1 MISNAVCHAGGV
13 PADASLA
20 TLRQALT
27 RINASVRE
35 RHEAGEN
42 AIVLVPA
49 RARNIDRLLNSIWM
63 QVGLASPCRT
73 CLVAVGGYG
82 RGELHPCSDVDL
94 LILRPDALARENEER
109 IKRFVA
115 TLWDIGLKIG
125 HSVRSVKQCE
135 ADARQDL
142 GLATSLME
150 SRLLTGPVA
159 LFDDLRKRTGPDHV
173 WPSPAFFEAKR
184 QEQISRHHRF
194 NDTASNLEPNVKEG
208 PGGLRDLHSIAWVAK
223 RHFGTSTLS
232 DLVERAFL
240 TESEYRA
247 LEEVRFL
254 LWEIRFRLHLLSGR
268 SEDRLLFD
276 YQRHLAGLF
285 GYHDDNL
292 NLAIEKFMKRFYRHV
307 AELARLNEML
317 LERFDEAIL
326 QADTPHETTVI
337 NTRFRAVNEFVEV
350 KDRLVFERHP
360 VALLEIFL
368 VLQQRPDLKGVRAST
383 IRLIRDHRHLIDS
396 GFRADPRACKLFLEI
411 LRHPRGVSR
420 ELRRMHRYGLLAEY
434 LPAFGTVVGQMQYDL
449 FHAYTV
455 DEHSLFVLDNLRAF
469 AVPEN
474 HGEFPLCTAV
484 FKELPKPELLYIAG
498 LFHDIGKGQGE
509 DHCEAGARLALD
521 FCARH
526 GLSRYDSRLV
536 AWLVRHHLLMSLTAQ
551 RRDIMDPEVI
561 NEFARQVGDKTHLD
575 CLYLL
580 TVADI
585 RATNPNLWNDWKD
598 NLLRDLYFAGDYA
611 LRRGME
617 NPIDRNDLVA
627 QAMAK
632 ATELLGVDG
641 ETARAASTLWRS
653 WGADYFLRYTPEE
666 ICWHTRAI
674 LRTSAENLPL
684 VLVRQR
690 PGGTEIFAYVA
701 DRKHLFAAS
710 VSALDRQGCT
720 VLDSRILTADNAM
733 TLNSYVVS
741 ELDGSPVSA
750 PARVVAIEGTL
761 RQALREPG
769 AERPRARRR
778 AVSRRIEHFD
788 IPAEVRF
795 HADDRNGRSLIE
807 VIAADRPG
815 LLARIGWSLA
825 DCGVRLQNAKIATM
839 GERAE
844 DMFFVT
850 DRQNRPLDPETRKQ
864 VRRHLLA
871 ALGTPPRTAG
881 SLGSRPR
888 HAARSRR
895 EGSVSPL
902 PATRDQPPVT
912 GGKKATSS
920 PSPTG

>member
-1 MISNAVCHAGGV
+1 M
-13 PADASLA
+13 
-20 TLRQALT
+20 
-27 RINASVRE
+27 
-35 RHEAGEN
+35 
-42 AIVLVPA
+42 PA
-49 RARNIDRLLNSIWM
+49 RARSIDGLLHSVWT
-63 QVGLASPCRT
+63 QVGPGAPSRT

-82 RGELHPCSDVDL
+82 RGELHPGSDVDL
-94 LILRPDALARENEER
+94 LILCPGALAREDEER
-109 IKRFVA
+109 VKRFVA
-115 TLWDIGLKIG
+115 TLWDIGLKVG
-125 HSVRSVKQCE
+125 HSVRSVQQCE

-173 WPSPAFFEAKR
+173 WPVPAFFEAKR
-184 QEQISRHHRF
+184 QEQIRRHHRF
-194 NDTASNLEPNVKEG
+194 DDTAANLEPNVKEG
-208 PGGLRDLHSIAWVAK
+208 PGGLRDLHGIAWVAK
-223 RHFGTSTLS
+223 RHFGTDTLNE
-232 DLVERAFL
+232 LVERAFL

-247 LEEVRFL
+247 LEEGRSL
-254 LWEIRFRLHLLSGR
+254 LWEIRLRLHLLSGR
-268 SEDRLLFD
+268 AEDRLLFD

-292 NLAIEKFMKRFYRHV
+292 NLAVEKFMKRYHRHV
-307 AELARLNEML
+307 AELSRLNEML
-317 LERFDEAIL
+317 LERFDEVIL
-326 QADTPHETTVI
+326 QANTPHETTLV
-337 NTRFRAVNEFVEV
+337 NSRFRAVNAFLEV
-350 KDRLVFERHP
+350 KDRFVFERHP
-360 VALLEIFL
+360 LALLEIFL
-368 VLQQRPDLKGVRAST
+368 VLQKRPDLKGIRAST
-383 IRLIRDHRHLIDS
+383 IRLLCDHRRLIDPD
-396 GFRADPRACKLFLEI
+396 FRSDPRAGRLFLEI
-411 LRHPRGVSR
+411 LRQPLGVSR

-434 LPAFGTVVGQMQYDL
+434 LPAFGAVVGQMQYDL

-455 DEHSLFVLDNLRAF
+455 DEHSLFVLDNLQAF
-469 AVPEN
+469 SVPEN
-474 HGEFPLCTAV
+474 HDEFPLCTAV
-484 FKELPKPELLYIAG
+484 FKELPRPELLYIAG
-498 LFHDIGKGQGE
+498 LFHDLGKGRGE
-509 DHCEAGARLALD
+509 DHSEAGARLALD
-521 FCARH
+521 FCIRH

-598 NLLRDLYFAGDYA
+598 HLLRDLYLAGDYA
-611 LRRGME
+611 LRHGLE

-627 QAMAK
+627 QAMDK
-632 ATELLGVDG
+632 ATELLGADG
-641 ETARAASTLWRS
+641 EAARAAPTLWRS
-653 WGADYFLRYTPEE
+653 LGADYFLRYTPEE

-684 VLVRQR
+684 VLVRQG

-710 VSALDRQGCT
+710 VSALERQGCT

-741 ELDGSPVSA
+741 DLNGSPVSA
-750 PARVVAIEGTL
+750 PARVMEIRDTL

-778 AVSRRIEHFD
+778 ALSRRIEHFD
-788 IPAEVRF
+788 IPPEVRF
-795 HADDRNGRSLIE
+795 HADDRNGRSLVEI
-807 VIAADRPG
+807 IAADRPG

-825 DCGVRLQNAKIATM
+825 DCGVRLQNAKIATV

-850 DRQNRPLDPETRKQ
+850 DRHNRPLDSETKEQ
-864 VRRHLLA
+864 IRRHLLA
-871 ALGTPPRTAG
+871 TLGTPQRTAG
-881 SLGSRPR
+881 TLADPPVPAGRDPCPSLPQRGISRRLPGERKQPRPR
-888 HAARSRR
+888 HRPGDPDLRNR
-895 EGSVSPL
+895 G
-902 PATRDQPPVT
+902 
-912 GGKKATSS
+912 
-920 PSPTG
+920 